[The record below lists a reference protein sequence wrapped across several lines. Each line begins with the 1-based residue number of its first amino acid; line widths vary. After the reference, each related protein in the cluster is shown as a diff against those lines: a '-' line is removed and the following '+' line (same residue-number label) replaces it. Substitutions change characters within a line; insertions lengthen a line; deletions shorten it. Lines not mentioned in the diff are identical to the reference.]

1 MSKIVLFGAGG
12 GADTAYRY
20 FTKDTKHEVAGFAV
34 DAARRDKDTLRG
46 LPVVDFETVQ
56 DRFPPREFQ
65 MFVLLSF
72 DGMNALRI
80 KKFEEAKAKGYT
92 LASYVASDIF
102 RLEPI
107 QAGENCFIME
117 SQTINL
123 DVKIGDNVV
132 LWSGNHIGDRSVI
145 GDHAWVSSQV
155 AIGGDVQVGKGCFI
169 GMHATI
175 GHGVKVADRNFIGAG
190 ALITRSTTPGAVY
203 VRESCK
209 KLPMDSEVFG
219 SII

>member
-20 FTKDTKHEVAGFAV
+20 FTKDTEHEVVGFAV
-34 DAARRDKDTLRG
+34 DKARRDKDAWKG

-56 DRFPPREFQ
+56 DRFPPREFR

-80 KKFEEAKAKGYT
+80 KKYEEAKAKGYT

-102 RLEPI
+102 RIEDVSV
-107 QAGENCFIME
+107 GENCFIME

-123 DVKIGDNVV
+123 DVRIGNNVV
-132 LWSGNHIGDRSVI
+132 LWSGNHIGDRSTI
-145 GDHAWVSSQV
+145 GDHTWLSSQV
-155 AIGGDVQVGKGCFI
+155 AVGGDVRIGKGCFI

-175 GHGVKVADRNFIGAG
+175 GHGIAVADRNFIGAG
-190 ALITRSTTPGAVY
+190 ALVTKSTAPGAVY
-203 VRESCK
+203 VHESAK
-209 KLPMDSEVFG
+209 KLAVDSEVFG